1 MKGYLFKTF
10 ANGSEQFFMSSTPEL
25 KEGSKLSYTEP
36 DPKSSGEYVVYSYH
50 IDNYTLSGV
59 TNIKNVEISQVDY
72 NKPSPEDAFAAGNFV
87 RVTFDWTGEER
98 YDSEYNRYSH
108 DYVVTLD
115 FGPNF
120 DNSTNSVFVSSGA
133 GFNNFMQMFE
143 TSEQEFTTND
153 GCGSFRLGDYNY
165 SCLKGYDTQGGYLDI
180 KFTPTLVGPGTG
192 YKCSYDGESG
202 WYAAWNGGFN

>member
-10 ANGSEQFFMSSTPEL
+10 ANGGEHFFMSSTPEL
-25 KEGSKLSYTEP
+25 KEGSKLSYAEP
-36 DPKSSGEYVVYSYH
+36 SNQGGYVVYSYN

-59 TNIKNVEISQVDY
+59 TNIKNVEVSQVDY

-87 RVTFDWTGEER
+87 RVTFDWTGEEI
-98 YDSEYNRYSH
+98 YNSENNRYRH
-108 DYVVTLD
+108 YYVVTLD

-143 TSEQEFTTND
+143 TNEQEFDNHD
-153 GCGSFRLGDYNY
+153 GCGSFELGDYSY
-165 SCLKGYDTQGGYLDI
+165 GCSKSYATQGGYLDL
-180 KFTPTLVGPGTG
+180 KYTPTLGGPGTG
-192 YKCSYDGESG
+192 YKCYYDGASG
-202 WYAAWNGGFN
+202 WYAEWNGMVG